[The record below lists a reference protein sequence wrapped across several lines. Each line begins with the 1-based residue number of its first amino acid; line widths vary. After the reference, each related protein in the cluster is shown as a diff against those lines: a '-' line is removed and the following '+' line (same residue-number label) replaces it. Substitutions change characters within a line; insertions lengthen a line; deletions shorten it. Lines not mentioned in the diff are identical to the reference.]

1 MSALLEALRLHKPIP
16 PTKPAHSSRRVDDT
30 TVDSFIESG
39 RLAYLQLDGAEFV
52 VLWDSEPRDDDGPA
66 LQWVDAVQVGGVFF
80 WAIEV
85 CSAGMR
91 DALDEA
97 LAKLVE
103 SAQ

>member
-16 PTKPAHSSRRVDDT
+16 PTKPAHSSRRVDAA
-30 TVDSFIESG
+30 TVQSFLRSG
-39 RLAYLQLDGAEFV
+39 RLAYVKLDGATFV
-52 VLWDSEPRDDDGPA
+52 VLWDGEPEEDGIPA
-66 LQWVDAVQVGGVFF
+66 RQWVDAIQVGGVFF
-80 WAIEV
+80 WAVEV